1 MATPGKVSLKKKNRK
16 LFTARVLTDE
26 EDFEK
31 ENSDVVGSLGTFRS
45 RNKSNR
51 RNSTILAGNL
61 SILNQEDD
69 SDQIL
74 SPNVTQRRKRIQS
87 SKPLEEANVPPND
100 LLTEDESS
108 FYSCDESLNRNQV
121 FLEKE
126 KDPWMTELTE
136 HDDKCKT
143 PSNKVNHCQTHGEDS
158 FPRPTIYLQG
168 HIFREHCQSRNFL
181 FCWKEES
188 FVKG

>member
-1 MATPGKVSLKKKNRK
+1 MATPGKVSLKKKSRK
-16 LFTARVLTDE
+16 LFTPKVQPDE
-26 EDFEK
+26 EDFELEK
-31 ENSDVVGSLGTFRS
+31 ENSDQIGSLGRFKPRI
-45 RNKSNR
+45 KSNR

-61 SILNQEDD
+61 TILNQEDD
-69 SDQIL
+69 CDQIL

-136 HDDKCKT
+136 HDDECKT
-143 PSNKVNHCQTHGEDS
+143 PSNKDNYYQTHGEDS
-158 FPRPTIYLQG
+158 FPRPTIY
-168 HIFREHCQSRNFL
+168 F
-181 FCWKEES
+181 
-188 FVKG
+188 